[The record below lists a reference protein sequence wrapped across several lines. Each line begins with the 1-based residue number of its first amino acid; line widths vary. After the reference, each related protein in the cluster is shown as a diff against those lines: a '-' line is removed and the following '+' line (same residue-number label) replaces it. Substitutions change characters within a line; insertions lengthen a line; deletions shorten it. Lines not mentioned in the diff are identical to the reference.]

1 MTAAAGA
8 LGGVLGVGL
17 LLCASPWLWPRRADV
32 TPSPGAG
39 RTSRLRGTLAAAGLP
54 GVSPTLLV
62 VMSLV
67 FAVVGGAV
75 VLAISGVV
83 ALAAAVAV
91 AALTLPWVLVRQRL
105 VARRAAHRSAWP
117 DLVDHLVSAVRA
129 GMSLPDAVSALAD
142 VGPAP
147 MRTAFAEFRRDWR
160 ETANFAGSLDRLKA
174 TLADPVA
181 DRIIETLRMAREVGG
196 TELTPTLRAL
206 SAYLRSDAALRA
218 EVSARQGWV
227 RNAARLGVCAP
238 WLLLLILSTRPE
250 AIAAYNTPAGFA
262 LIAIGLGVSVVA
274 YRLMLG
280 LGRLPEE
287 GRWFA

>member
-1 MTAAAGA
+1 MTAIAVA
-8 LGGVLGVGL
+8 LGGALGVGL
-17 LLCASPWLWPRRADV
+17 VLCASPWLWPRRAVVSPATSVGV
-32 TPSPGAG
+32 TP
-39 RTSRLRGTLAAAGLP
+39 RVRGTLAAAGLP

-62 VMSLV
+62 VMSIV
-67 FAVVGGAV
+67 FAGVGGTT

-83 ALAAAVAV
+83 ALAGAIAA

-129 GMSLPDAVSALAD
+129 GMSLPDAVSALAE

-147 MRTAFAEFRRDWR
+147 LRAAFAEFRRDWH
-160 ETANFAGSLDRLKA
+160 ETANFSASLDRLKA
-174 TLADPVA
+174 TLADPVG
-181 DRIIETLRMAREVGG
+181 DRIIETLRMAREIGG
-196 TELTPTLRAL
+196 TELTSTLRAL

-250 AIAAYNTPAGFA
+250 AIAAYNTPAGMA
-262 LIAIGLGVSVVA
+262 LIVIGLGVSVVA

-280 LGRLPEE
+280 LGRLPDE
-287 GRWFA
+287 GRWLA